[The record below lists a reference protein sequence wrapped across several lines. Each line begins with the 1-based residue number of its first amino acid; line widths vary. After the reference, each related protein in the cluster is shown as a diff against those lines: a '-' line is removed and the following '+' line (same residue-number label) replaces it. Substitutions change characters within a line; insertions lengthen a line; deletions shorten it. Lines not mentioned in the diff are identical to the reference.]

1 MAQEKLSNAAQ
12 KLLEPLRKAFL
23 DHGYDQLTMV
33 GLAQACGLTRRALY
47 HHFSDKEHAFRFML
61 EADTRKAIAEAKEAG
76 EICLAEGDDA
86 VTILVKVM
94 DTRYATNRRMLA
106 ASPHAVEIN
115 DQAFRRARDIMIDA
129 AVVFQQDLCGLLG
142 KMEKAGLFTRRR
154 GIDYPELAQ
163 ALCDGARGSNQSLPP
178 VEPARLP
185 ERYRSIIS
193 AILFGMTTW

>member
-1 MAQEKLSNAAQ
+1 M
-12 KLLEPLRKAFL
+12 PLRQAFL

-33 GLAQACGLTRRALY
+33 GLAKACGLTRRALY

-61 EADTRKAIAEAKEAG
+61 EADGRIAIAAAREVG
-76 EICLAEGDDA
+76 ENCLAEGDDA

-94 DTRYATNRRMLA
+94 DTRYAAHRRSLA
-106 ASPHAVEIN
+106 RSPHALELN
-115 DQAFRRARDIMIDA
+115 DQVFRRARDILIEA
-129 AVVFQQDLCGLLG
+129 AIAFQQDLGVLLG

-154 GIDYPELAQ
+154 GVDYPELAQ

-178 VEPARLP
+178 VDPNRLP